1 LDRRLG
7 DPDYAWRLCGMSSLK
22 PKSAP
27 KSPLPTLRAVL
38 GAGLLASLTE
48 PASAIEKAVSG
59 AAIEDL
65 PELEAWL
72 ARLGGL
78 VRLRY
83 VREPLEAAAPPP
95 EDRLLTIEEA
105 AERLSVKKAWLYQ
118 HHASLPF
125 TVHVGA
131 QHLRFSELG
140 LAAWIDRA
148 ARSPR

>member
-1 LDRRLG
+1 
-7 DPDYAWRLCGMSSLK
+7 MSSPK

-27 KSPLPTLRAVL
+27 KSPASTLRAVP
-38 GAGLLASLTE
+38 GASLLASLAE

-59 AAIEDL
+59 AAVGDL

-83 VREPLEAAAPPP
+83 VREPLESSAPPP

-118 HHASLPF
+118 NHASLPF
-125 TVHVGA
+125 TVHLGA
-131 QHLRFSELG
+131 QHLRFSSLG
-140 LAAWIDRA
+140 LEDWIRTQNPLDR
-148 ARSPR
+148 